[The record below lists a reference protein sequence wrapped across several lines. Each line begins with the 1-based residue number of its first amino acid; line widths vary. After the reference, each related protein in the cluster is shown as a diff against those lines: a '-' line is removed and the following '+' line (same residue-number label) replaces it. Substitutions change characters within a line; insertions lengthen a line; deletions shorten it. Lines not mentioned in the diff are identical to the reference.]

1 MCRHVHRKK
10 ENHALKL
17 PQTLTALHQGLVDQV
32 VHEVVGF
39 VSRRLA
45 SQVRTARLEPSHH
58 VLTLAFEDLP
68 AMEHA
73 VVVQQDDV
81 ARLHHNRHHVALANF
96 VDVLHILGCDLAEVS
111 VVHVRHAHL
120 RNGARTAVPQVPAVV
135 VQIAEPHWL
144 TSHGVRVDRG
154 LGMLDGLEP
163 PRIRLVRTVDHLQ
176 VHLELRSHYLQD
188 QILQR
193 LLHGLLAEGQGSDE
207 VQVQVADRDPDF
219 LLVDAAQ
226 HVLVHVPDDLCSVR
240 DQELAATLRSRLEA
254 AEGAEHRGL
263 HKGRLVVEAHEVLS
277 KRRLVHRLVHSILF
291 ADHVTQARGVD
302 WVEAGVQLQCV
313 IEGTKALGILHGL
326 EVLEQ
331 DRAVQLQLLH
341 DLLTLRNEV
350 LLLGAA
356 RQPLGQVFGIDNQ
369 RRCLPRLRD
378 VVNVDVVGFPDRA
391 RAVRKLPGEVLLR
404 HGGRRGIHRGN
415 THGSAAVAAASP
427 SAREH
432 SDCRTCGEAESNG
445 TRSRRERGTLP
456 RRHHRTLH
464 DTPQA
469 WDGCACGP
477 LRRNRGEC
485 QRHARDC
492 KGYLCGSQCP
502 WRDEMLQH
510 KQLEEGCH
518 RALVQSRSPCSSPA
532 RANFV

>member
-1 MCRHVHRKK
+1 MCRHVHEKNK
-10 ENHALKL
+10 NHVLKV

-58 VLTLAFEDLP
+58 VLTLTLEDLP

-81 ARLHHNRHHVALANF
+81 ARLHHDRHHVALANF
-96 VDVLHILGCDLAEVS
+96 VNVLHILGRDLAEVS

-120 RNGARTAVPQVPAVV
+120 WNGARTAVPQVPAVV

-144 TSHGVRVDRG
+144 TSHGVRVDRR

-163 PRIRLVRTVDHLQ
+163 PRVRLVRTVDHLQ

-226 HVLVHVPDDLCSVR
+226 HVLVHVPDDLCTVC
-240 DQELAATLRSRLEA
+240 DQELATSLRSRLEA
-254 AEGAEHRGL
+254 AECAEHRSL
-263 HKGRLVVEAHEVLS
+263 HKGRLVVESHEVLS
-277 KRRLVHRLVHSILF
+277 ERRLVHRLVHSILF

-302 WVEAGVQLQCV
+302 GVEARVQLQCI
-313 IEGTKALGILHGL
+313 IEGTEALGILHGL

-331 DRAVQLQLLH
+331 DRSVLLQLLH
-341 DLLTLRNEV
+341 DLFTLCHEV
-350 LLLGAA
+350 RLLGAA
-356 RQPLGQVFGIDNQ
+356 LQPLGQVFGIDNQ
-369 RRCLPRLRD
+369 RCCLPRLRD
-378 VVNVDVVGFPDRA
+378 VVNVDVVGSPDRA
-391 RAVRKLPGEVLLR
+391 RAVRQLPREVLLLLCD
-404 HGGRRGIHRGN
+404 RRGIHRGQ
-415 THGSAAVAAASP
+415 THGSATASAAST

-445 TRSRRERGTLP
+445 TRNRREWGTLP
-456 RRHHRTLH
+456 RRHHRKLH
-464 DTPQA
+464 GTPQA
-469 WDGCACGP
+469 WDGCACSP
-477 LRRNRGEC
+477 LHHTGGEC
-485 QRHARDC
+485 QSHGRDC
-492 KGYLCGSQCP
+492 NG
-502 WRDEMLQH
+502 
-510 KQLEEGCH
+510 
-518 RALVQSRSPCSSPA
+518 
-532 RANFV
+532 